1 MILGSNGHRLQP
13 SRPEPRITVGFE
25 MPVNPGDV
33 AHIRRELKRCALVCG
48 VKLTIK
54 DEPEWREGDDASS
67 TPRRL
72 LTCGAFGRERDVQ
85 RYMDAVKK
93 WSAAGK

>member
-1 MILGSNGHRLQP
+1 MILGSNGHPLQP
-13 SRPEPRITVGFE
+13 SRPEPRVTFRFE
-25 MPVNPGDV
+25 MPVDPGDI

-48 VKLTIK
+48 VKLTTT
-54 DEPEWREGDDASS
+54 DDPEWREGDDAGA

-72 LTCGAFGRERDVQ
+72 LTCGVFGRERDVR

-93 WSAAGK
+93 WSAAR

>member
-1 MILGSNGHRLQP
+1 MVLFDRRSHPLQP
-13 SRPEPRITVGFE
+13 SRPEPRVTFRFE
-25 MPVNPGDV
+25 MPVEPGDA

-54 DEPEWREGDDASS
+54 DKPG
-67 TPRRL
+67 PRSWL

-93 WSAAGK
+93 WSAAGKIAP